1 MTIIGDDPKT
11 DWIEITSKKD
21 TAQGERRFVQAV
33 NTDVGVRLASL
44 LTGLRALA
52 GKWDSD
58 KRRFVAPQLFA
69 DELRDTI
76 ASLNATSEIVSPK
89 QPQQTAKSSAIP
101 AT

>member
-52 GKWDSD
+52 DKWDND
-58 KRRFVAPQLFA
+58 NHRYAPRILA

-76 ASLNATSEIVSPK
+76 ASLNATPETASPK
-89 QPQQTAKSSAIP
+89 QS
-101 AT
+101 